1 MLKNL
6 WRKIKSFYTTKPDPI
21 SVGAT
26 AGNTDA
32 QLMSIL
38 SSSLVS
44 DLIKERTSE
53 RRWKVFKRGMLT
65 LAAVVMFS
73 MYFIFNAT
81 SMGFE
86 FVPSSDDLMGVVR
99 IDGEIKSNSKTTSAD
114 KLIPIIEEAFERKN
128 VKTVMLLINSPGGQP
143 AEADR
148 ITEYIE
154 HKKKETNKEV
164 LAVITDLGASA
175 AYIIALHADKIYA
188 SKYSLVGSIGA
199 ILATWDF
206 HELADRFNV
215 KQHTITSGELKD
227 MLNPMR
233 EATKSDLNKA
243 QTLVDSIAKV
253 FLDDVKKYR
262 SKTLKTDLNYGT
274 GEVWTGEQSLEIG
287 LVDGLASPDKLAT
300 DMGLKIY
307 DFGPKP
313 RSGGFGFSSLQ
324 NIVDYLSESISE
336 NLVLS
341 LK

>member
-1 MLKNL
+1 MLNNL
-6 WRKIKSFYTTKPDPI
+6 WRKIKSFYAIKPD
-21 SVGAT
+21 VVNVDAT
-26 AGNTDA
+26 SGTTDS

-53 RRWKVFKRGMLT
+53 RRWKVFKRSMFT
-65 LAAVVMFS
+65 MAAVVMFS
-73 MYFIFNAT
+73 MYFMFNMT

-86 FVPSSDDLMGVVR
+86 WVPSDDLMGVVR

-262 SKTLKTDLNYGT
+262 SNTLKTDLNYGT
-274 GEVWTGEQSLEIG
+274 GEVWTGEQSLAIG
-287 LVDGLASPDKLAT
+287 LVDGLSSPDKLANE
-300 DMGLKIY
+300 MGLKIH

-313 RSGGFGFSSLQ
+313 RSGGFGFSSFQ
-324 NIVDYLSESISE
+324 NVVDYLSESISE

>member
-1 MLKNL
+1 MLK
-6 WRKIKSFYTTKPDPI
+6 KIWSKLKKFYSVNPEPI
-21 SVGAT
+21 AAAQGASLS
-26 AGNTDA
+26 DA
-32 QLMSIL
+32 QVMSVL

-53 RRWKVFKRGMLT
+53 RRWKIFKRFLMTGAAAIMFFT
-65 LAAVVMFS
+65 YLA
-73 MYFIFNAT
+73 FNMN

-86 FVPSSDDLMGVVR
+86 WVPSDDLMGVVR

-114 KLIPIIEEAFERKN
+114 KLIPIIEEAFERQN
-128 VKTVMLLINSPGGQP
+128 VKTVMLVINSPGGQP

-154 HKKKETNKEV
+154 HKKKETNKQV

-215 KQHTITSGELKD
+215 KQHTITSGALKD

-233 EATKSDLNKA
+233 EAKESDLSKA
-243 QTLVDSIAKV
+243 QTLVDSIATV
-253 FLDDVKKYR
+253 FLNDVKKYR
-262 SKTLKTDLNYGT
+262 NKSLKDNVNYGT
-274 GEVWTGEQSLEIG
+274 GEVWTGEQSLSIG
-287 LVDGLASPDKLAT
+287 LVDGLSSPDTIAN
-300 DMGLKIY
+300 DMGLKIH

-324 NIVDYLSESISE
+324 NLVDYMSESISE
-336 NLVLS
+336 NLLVTS